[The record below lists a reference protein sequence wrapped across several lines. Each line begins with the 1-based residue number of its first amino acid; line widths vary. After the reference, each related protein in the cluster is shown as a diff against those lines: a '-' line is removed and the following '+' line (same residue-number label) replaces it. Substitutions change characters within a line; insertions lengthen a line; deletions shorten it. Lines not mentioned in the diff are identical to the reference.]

1 MKIKDGYI
9 LKKLA
14 GEAIVVSALPS
25 KGSNS
30 IIELNESGVVLWNA
44 LKNGAD
50 INGLVDALTEEYDVA
65 TEQALSDTQS
75 FIEILRTAGVLEE

>member
-25 KGSNS
+25 EGSNS
-30 IIELNESGVVLWNA
+30 IIELNESGVILWNV

-50 INGLVDALTEEYDVA
+50 INDLVECAHRRIRCCTGASVKRYTEFY
-65 TEQALSDTQS
+65 
-75 FIEILRTAGVLEE
+75 